1 MHLDLML
8 LNFCRSN
15 VSDEISLSARAGA
28 SNVSGEGR
36 DICIILFLEK
46 IFRKIK
52 NVIVVTQKMKPAWL

>member
-36 DICIILFLEK
+36 YMYNS
-46 IFRKIK
+46 IFREDFSQ
-52 NVIVVTQKMKPAWL
+52 NQKCNCRDTENEASVA